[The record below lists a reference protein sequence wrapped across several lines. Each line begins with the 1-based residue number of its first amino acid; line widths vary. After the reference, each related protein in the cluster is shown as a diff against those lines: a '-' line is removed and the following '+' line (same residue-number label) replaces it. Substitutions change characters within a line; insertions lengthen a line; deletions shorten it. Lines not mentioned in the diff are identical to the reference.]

1 MYKYEI
7 MLERTEGTIKNGQF
21 IDTTNIVHK
30 IQNEENKKQKT
41 LHRKLEILAT
51 WIPQKH
57 QE

>member
-41 LHRKLEILAT
+41 
-51 WIPQKH
+51 
-57 QE
+57 